1 MPYPIAM
8 REKKPNRQLF
18 RQPSA
23 VWHSLLKLAKCP
35 EGGFMSKMIF
45 LGWLLVFC
53 AGSVTARAQSD
64 AIGFVKT
71 VHGEA
76 TVSTSRQMQKAVPGT
91 PFYLGSVLKTGKE
104 GSMGVTF
111 RDNTVMSLGA
121 DTEVTVDDYLYKPAK
136 GDLKLVASMIQGTLH
151 YLSGVIARLK
161 PEAVALKTPTG
172 IIGVRGTRFLV
183 KVEE

>member
-136 GDLKLVASMIQGTLH
+136 GDLKLVASMIRGTLH